1 MTKREDLKFFDPQ
14 IELKEQAVAERLQF
28 LPNSKIPL
36 PSEVEISESGMCNRK
51 CSFCPRSDPDYDH
64 RNEFIS
70 YELHKKLCDE
80 LSEVNYK
87 GLIIYSGFV
96 EPMLDKQIYKL
107 VNYDKITLPDS
118 RVEMISNGDVLN
130 EKRLKKLYD
139 SGLDRLQISLYDGED
154 QHFKFTELGK
164 KMNLTNEKYVLR
176 ARYLPEEKNFG
187 ITLSNRG
194 GMLENA
200 EYKIRPMKKKLE
212 KKCFYPSYKFFL
224 DYNGDVLM
232 CSHDWGKKNILGN
245 LKKEK
250 FLDIWLCKKS
260 EEARN
265 KLNKSDRSLSPCNV
279 CDVTGDLIGRKH
291 HQAWLNLS
299 KINEKK

>member
-1 MTKREDLKFFDPQ
+1 MTKKEDLKFFDPQ
-14 IELKEQAVAERLQF
+14 IEVKELAVAERLQF
-28 LPNSKIPL
+28 FPNSKIPL

-64 RNEFIS
+64 KNEFIS
-70 YELHKKLCDE
+70 FNLHKKLCDE
-80 LSEVNYK
+80 LAEIDYK

-96 EPMLDKQIYKL
+96 EPMLDKNIYSL
-107 VNYDKITLPDS
+107 VNYAKTTLPES

-139 SGLDRLQISLYDGED
+139 SGLDRLQISLYDGEE
-154 QHFKFTELGK
+154 QHAQYIKLGK
-164 KMNLTNEKYVLR
+164 KLNLTNEKYVLR
-176 ARYLPEEKNFG
+176 ARYLPPEQNFG

-194 GMLENA
+194 GMLQNA
-200 EYKIRPMKKKLE
+200 EYKIDPIKKKLE

-245 LKKEK
+245 LNNQT
-250 FLDIWLCKKS
+250 FLEIWLNDRTKK
-260 EEARN
+260 ARR
-265 KLNKSDRSLSPCNV
+265 KLNSADRGFSPCNV
-279 CDVTGDLIGRKH
+279 CDVKGDLIGERH
-291 HQAWLNLS
+291 SRAWS
-299 KINEKK
+299 EIGE